1 MIDTEKTCTSET
13 LARHCAELM
22 LENKARDIILLDVR
36 GLTDIADFFV
46 ICSCD
51 SDIHVKAI
59 AENVRE
65 ELGKEGIGSWKTEGW
80 QGMNWVILDYV
91 EVVAHVF
98 YHEKRRFYKLERLWA
113 DAKIEHIADTA

>member
-1 MIDTEKTCTSET
+1 
-13 LARHCAELM
+13 M